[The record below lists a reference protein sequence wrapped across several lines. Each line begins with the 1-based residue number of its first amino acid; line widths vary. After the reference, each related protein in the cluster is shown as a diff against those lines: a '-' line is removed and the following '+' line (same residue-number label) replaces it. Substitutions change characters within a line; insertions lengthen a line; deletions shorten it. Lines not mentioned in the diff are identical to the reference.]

1 MTERN
6 TELDDGRDEIDR
18 IDDQLH
24 DLLRRRAEVVARVGE
39 AKRGTAE
46 AVIRPGREAVI
57 LRRLLERH
65 DGPLPKAVIAGI
77 WRQMI
82 AAMVRLQ
89 GPLSVA
95 VCAPQH
101 SVGYWDLARSH
112 YGVSTPMTLHR
123 SHHVVLRAVDQGEST
138 VGLLPVPQDD
148 DADPWWPSLAAA
160 PARAPRVI
168 ARLPFVDLG
177 DGRFEELSALV
188 VATIDVDETGADVSL
203 LVAATHTE
211 VSRARLNEYL
221 QSAGLDGGGRAVVR
235 ASSSN
240 PEILHLIEIS
250 DFVAK
255 KDRRIDDLLA
265 LADGN
270 IERVVRIGGY
280 AAPIRH

>member
-1 MTERN
+1 MTEHN
-6 TELDDGRDEIDR
+6 TGLDDARDDIDR

-24 DLLRRRAEVVARVGE
+24 DLLRRRAEVVARIAE
-39 AKRGTAE
+39 TKKGTAE
-46 AVIRPGREAVI
+46 AVIRPGREAAI
-57 LRRLLERH
+57 LRRLLDRH
-65 DGPLPKAVIAGI
+65 GGPLPRAVIASI
-77 WRQMI
+77 WRQVI

-95 VCAPQH
+95 VCAPQR

-148 DADPWWPSLAAA
+148 DDDPWWPSLAAA

-188 VATIDVDETGADVSL
+188 VATADADESGADVSL
-203 LVAATHTE
+203 LVAAARTE
-211 VSRARLNEYL
+211 VSRARLNGYL
-221 QSAGLDGGGRAVVR
+221 QSAGLDGGCRAVVR
-235 ASSSN
+235 ASSNN

-255 KDRRIDDLLA
+255 KDRRLDDLLA
-265 LADGN
+265 LADGD

>member
-6 TELDDGRDEIDR
+6 TELDDARDDIDR

-24 DLLRRRAEVVARVGE
+24 DLLRHRAEVVARIAA
-39 AKRGTAE
+39 AKKGTAE
-46 AVIRPGREAVI
+46 AVIQPGREAAI
-57 LRRLLERH
+57 LRRLLDRH
-65 DGPLPKAVIAGI
+65 GGPLPRAVIASI
-77 WRQMI
+77 WRQVI

-123 SHHVVLRAVDQGEST
+123 SHHVVLRSVVQGEST
-138 VGLLPVPQDD
+138 VGLLPVPQED
-148 DADPWWPSLAAA
+148 DANPWWPSLAAA
-160 PARAPRVI
+160 PASAPRVI

-188 VATIDVDETGADVSL
+188 VATSDADETGADVSL
-203 LVAATHTE
+203 LVAAAHTE

-221 QSAGLDGGGRAVVR
+221 QSAGLDGGCRAVVR
-235 ASSSN
+235 ASSNN
-240 PEILHLIEIS
+240 PEILHLIEIA

-255 KDRRIDDLLA
+255 KERRLDDLLA
-265 LADGN
+265 LADGD
-270 IERVVRIGGY
+270 IKRIVRIGGY
-280 AAPIRH
+280 AAPIRR